1 LSASRILA
9 FTIDFGGFVAGW
21 KWGQRQLVVALTLAW
36 SLLSK
41 AAHADCAAGAS
52 TLTTEGCSGCR
63 EYDLCL
69 GFSSASECFGSGC
82 ETDGDWTFQC
92 MSVKPNLSTLVVLI
106 EFGGYKSSKEVAAG
120 GFTLSGYP
128 DLTSEWPS
136 ATNDDVTAV
145 STIDLSSAVT
155 TFIMS
160 GGTADVE
167 YPQGKVASVTLTSDF
182 ISSASAM
189 TKVVLQNLDLN
200 DEIDSLPALLPS
212 TVESLDLG
220 NTLLLDYNYITTVDS
235 LDVIDSIITLSIE
248 SNSLTTFSGV
258 FINLEYLYLGT
269 NNFTSVP
276 TAIFSHSNLK
286 TLNLT
291 GNSFTSRSFTKDQA
305 EFLNNLE
312 SLVLTASDFTVGLD
326 CDDMDQVVIHDVT
339 VCLSDVVATSASSSA
354 DAAPLRKKPHTFLSI
369 WSDPELLSLQVR
381 VEDIED
387 VKQLGSGAF
396 ATVWLVRYRKSQL
409 LASKRLRPE
418 RRTKKHTSN
427 FVEEIKL
434 IAHFDHPNLVK
445 LIGAAW
451 TIESDLQ
458 ALLEFMDGG
467 DLRQYLADA
476 STPFGWSFRK
486 FDIAIGIIEAL
497 VYLHS
502 FVPPL
507 VHRDLKSKNVLLSSD
522 FQVKLSDFG
531 TSRFRSV
538 ENTMTAGVGTGRWL
552 APEVIRGDTD
562 YGCSADIYSF
572 GALLTELDTNQ
583 IPYSNAR
590 GSNGKILTDM
600 TILHHVATVRRQSHL
615 RWRMTATLRSQC
627 LAALGLV
634 LLLITIPNFV
644 RGECA
649 SGSSTLTTEG
659 CSGCGAY
666 DLCLGFTSD
675 DECSG
680 SGCETDGDC
689 TYQCM
694 TVDGNLTTLEVLID
708 FGGFKSAQETAMGGY
723 TAADLAGYP
732 DFTDTWPSASN
743 DDVTAVGTIDLSDA
757 VETFIMSG
765 GTAAV
770 NYPQGKVSSVTLT
783 SDFIS
788 SATAVT
794 RVVLQ
799 NLGLSDQADD
809 LPGFLPS
816 TVKNLELTNT
826 LLAKFPANL
835 GKIAALEQLL
845 LDYNY
850 ITAVD
855 TLDVIDSIT
864 TLSLERNSIKTFTG
878 VFANLEYLFLGENN
892 LTSIPTAIYKHSYLK
907 TLYVDNSVVLQKNA
921 ARRKL
926 DDSFG
931 FTGTRFPSIDSDL
944 VLQQP
949 YGGLR
954 TSAVF
959 GMDIPMTSTE
969 FSMANRTAGGDE
981 EGSMGIPM
989 SVDGSMGIP
998 TSNQGTSAYPS
1009 SMPTVE
1015 AGDRNP
1021 DRFMSIWNDPDLLS
1035 LQVRAADVKDIKQLG
1050 SGAFAM
1056 VWLVRYRDLQ
1066 MLASKRLRPER
1077 RTKKHTAMFIEEIK
1091 LIAQFDHPN
1100 LVNFVG
1106 AAWTIESDL
1115 QMLLEYMDGGD
1126 LRRYLA
1132 DPQTPVG
1139 WTKRKF
1145 DIAIGVIEA
1154 LVYLHSF
1161 VPPLVHRD
1169 LKSKNVLLS
1178 SDFKAKLSDFGA
1190 SRFRSVENT
1199 MTGGVGTGRWLAPEV
1214 IRGDTD
1220 YGSAADIYSFG
1231 ALLTE
1236 LDTNKIPY
1244 INARG
1249 SNGKILSDMTILHR
1263 VATGKLHPEVGSDCS
1278 PALKDLVERCLVE
1291 DQSKRPAATVIA
1303 AGSNVAMLVAL
1314 NGIASSYRPQLAA
1327 HPFKNHALRTR
1338 LRPLIWG
1345 HVVVSALMLLALQQD

>member
-1 LSASRILA
+1 MGTTSAGRGAL
-9 FTIDFGGFVAGW
+9 
-21 KWGQRQLVVALTLAW
+21 VALTLAW

-82 ETDGDWTFQC
+82 ETDGDCTFQC

-182 ISSASAM
+182 ISSASAV
-189 TKVVLQNLDLN
+189 TKVVLQNLDLS

-220 NTLLLDYNYITTVDS
+220 NTLLSSFPTELGRLTSLQQLLLDYNYITTVDS

-312 SLVLTASDFTVGLD
+312 TLVLTASDFTVGLD

-339 VCLSDVVATSASSSA
+339 VCLSDVVAASASSSA
-354 DAAPLRKKPHTFLSI
+354 GADGSKTQTASSSGSSSTSLILGIACGVLAVISAAILFFFYRRKKKNFVDSKLSSTADDHFPSSSSDREQRQQTYGQLRTSTGVPMGIPMSTSGVAMGIPTETEADASTGIPTTNESSTYQLTSLDAAPLRKKPHTFLSI

-387 VKQLGSGAF
+387 VKQLSSGAF

-434 IAHFDHPNLVK
+434 VANFDHPNLVK

-522 FQVKLSDFG
+522 FQAKLSDFG

-600 TILHHVATVRRQSHL
+600 TILH
-615 RWRMTATLRSQC
+615 
-627 LAALGLV
+627 
-634 LLLITIPNFV
+634 
-644 RGECA
+644 
-649 SGSSTLTTEG
+649 
-659 CSGCGAY
+659 
-666 DLCLGFTSD
+666 
-675 DECSG
+675 
-680 SGCETDGDC
+680 
-689 TYQCM
+689 
-694 TVDGNLTTLEVLID
+694 
-708 FGGFKSAQETAMGGY
+708 
-723 TAADLAGYP
+723 
-732 DFTDTWPSASN
+732 
-743 DDVTAVGTIDLSDA
+743 
-757 VETFIMSG
+757 
-765 GTAAV
+765 
-770 NYPQGKVSSVTLT
+770 
-783 SDFIS
+783 
-788 SATAVT
+788 
-794 RVVLQ
+794 
-799 NLGLSDQADD
+799 
-809 LPGFLPS
+809 
-816 TVKNLELTNT
+816 
-826 LLAKFPANL
+826 
-835 GKIAALEQLL
+835 
-845 LDYNY
+845 
-850 ITAVD
+850 
-855 TLDVIDSIT
+855 
-864 TLSLERNSIKTFTG
+864 
-878 VFANLEYLFLGENN
+878 
-892 LTSIPTAIYKHSYLK
+892 
-907 TLYVDNSVVLQKNA
+907 
-921 ARRKL
+921 
-926 DDSFG
+926 
-931 FTGTRFPSIDSDL
+931 
-944 VLQQP
+944 
-949 YGGLR
+949 
-954 TSAVF
+954 
-959 GMDIPMTSTE
+959 
-969 FSMANRTAGGDE
+969 
-981 EGSMGIPM
+981 
-989 SVDGSMGIP
+989 
-998 TSNQGTSAYPS
+998 
-1009 SMPTVE
+1009 
-1015 AGDRNP
+1015 
-1021 DRFMSIWNDPDLLS
+1021 
-1035 LQVRAADVKDIKQLG
+1035 
-1050 SGAFAM
+1050 
-1056 VWLVRYRDLQ
+1056 
-1066 MLASKRLRPER
+1066 
-1077 RTKKHTAMFIEEIK
+1077 
-1091 LIAQFDHPN
+1091 
-1100 LVNFVG
+1100 
-1106 AAWTIESDL
+1106 
-1115 QMLLEYMDGGD
+1115 
-1126 LRRYLA
+1126 
-1132 DPQTPVG
+1132 
-1139 WTKRKF
+1139 
-1145 DIAIGVIEA
+1145 
-1154 LVYLHSF
+1154 
-1161 VPPLVHRD
+1161 
-1169 LKSKNVLLS
+1169 
-1178 SDFKAKLSDFGA
+1178 
-1190 SRFRSVENT
+1190 
-1199 MTGGVGTGRWLAPEV
+1199 
-1214 IRGDTD
+1214 
-1220 YGSAADIYSFG
+1220 
-1231 ALLTE
+1231 
-1236 LDTNKIPY
+1236 
-1244 INARG
+1244 
-1249 SNGKILSDMTILHR
+1249 R
-1263 VATGKLHPEVGSDCS
+1263 VATGKLHPEVRSTCNAS
-1278 PALKDLVERCLVE
+1278 MKDLVERCLVE
-1291 DQSKRPAATVIA
+1291 DPLKRPAATVIA
-1303 AGSNVAMLVAL
+1303 YELRVIQKDMA
-1314 NGIASSYRPQLAA
+1314 ASL
-1327 HPFKNHALRTR
+1327 
-1338 LRPLIWG
+1338 
-1345 HVVVSALMLLALQQD
+1345 